1 MALLRKRGK
10 GESVQETHFSHAG
23 MLPCDSALTEYQTGE
38 KTKREDFSDFRA
50 RKKPGKKQKQQAV
63 VKKSDSERQIAESF
77 LQDILHSE
85 NLVQAEQT
93 RQTEQTRQA
102 ERNRKTERIRQTG
115 QADQM
120 AAPGR
125 NPVRTCD
132 LDIHGNQ
139 VYSVSEAI
147 RALNITGGIP
157 FLRSGLYLG
166 EIKKDRF
173 EPSQAL
179 AMALR
184 SGDCA
189 PAAILDFDCTDDR
202 VRRYLCGETIEVDD
216 LLKSDCLQDQA
227 EDCLSVSAR
236 TCAQKGWCLVCVN
249 GFPLGWG
256 RCVNG
261 TLKNKYHPGWRM
273 RQ

>member
-1 MALLRKRGK
+1 MALLRKRGR
-10 GESVQETHFSHAG
+10 GESVQEAHFSHAG
-23 MLPCDSALTEYQTGE
+23 MLPCDPALTEYQTGE

-85 NLVQAEQT
+85 NLVQAE
-93 RQTEQTRQA
+93 RS
-102 ERNRKTERIRQTG
+102 RNS
-115 QADQM
+115 
-120 AAPGR
+120 
-125 NPVRTCD
+125 VRTCD

-139 VYSVSEAI
+139 VYSVPEAI

-179 AMALR
+179 AIALR

-202 VRRYLCGETIEVDD
+202 VRRYLCGETIEADD